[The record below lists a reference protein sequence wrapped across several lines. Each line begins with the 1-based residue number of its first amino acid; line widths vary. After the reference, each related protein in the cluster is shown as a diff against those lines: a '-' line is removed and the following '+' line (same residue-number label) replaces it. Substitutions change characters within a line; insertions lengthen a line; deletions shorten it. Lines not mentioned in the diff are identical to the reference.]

1 MEMKY
6 FLVSKDEDGGLTLES
21 FEARNTKEA
30 LLHVVDAW
38 NWGGFSKDKDYQECK
53 GKSVRAIGEYLAK
66 MNTSDEVIDLALFR
80 EGDVSEFG
88 KGSPRGA
95 VWSIFDYVNASKV
108 F

>member
-1 MEMKY
+1 MKY

-38 NWGGFSKDKDYQECK
+38 SGFSKDEDYQECK
-53 GKSVRAIGEYLAK
+53 GKSVGAIGEYLAK
-66 MNTSDEVIDLALFR
+66 MNTSDEVIDLALFK
-80 EGDVSEFG
+80 EGDVNEFG
-88 KGSPRGA
+88 KGTPRGA
-95 VWSIFDYVNASKV
+95 VWSIFDYVKASKV

>member
-1 MEMKY
+1 MKY
-6 FLVSKDEDGGLTLES
+6 FLVSKGEDGGLSLES

-66 MNTSDEVIDLALFR
+66 MNTRGEVIDLALFK
-80 EGDVSEFG
+80 EGDVTEFG
-88 KGSPRGA
+88 KGVPRGA
-95 VWSIFDYVNASKV
+95 VWSIFDYVKASKV